1 MTTHHPR
8 YRHTPFG
15 RHYATCSCGWVSDA
29 HFEHD
34 YEAIDA
40 YIAHHAQAVT
50 DADLARERAALLAA
64 VEHAAHNAP
73 RRLPAALDAAS
84 QAGIPTDE
92 LARAADRTPAQ
103 VERTLA
109 ARRRAERARI
119 RLGIGPGEDIR
130 T

>member
-1 MTTHHPR
+1 M
-8 YRHTPFG
+8 
-15 RHYATCSCGWVSDA
+15 
-29 HFEHD
+29 
-34 YEAIDA
+34 
-40 YIAHHAQAVT
+40 AHHAQAVT

-73 RRLPAALDAAS
+73 RRLPATLDAAS

-103 VERTLA
+103 VERSIA
-109 ARRRAERARI
+109 ARRRAEHAKI